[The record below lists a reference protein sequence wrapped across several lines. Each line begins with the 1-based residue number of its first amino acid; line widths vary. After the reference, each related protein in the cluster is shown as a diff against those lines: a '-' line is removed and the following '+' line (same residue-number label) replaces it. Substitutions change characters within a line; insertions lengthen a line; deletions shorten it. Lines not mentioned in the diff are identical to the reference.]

1 MTTTDPTTVAAWLT
15 QASPGR
21 RDAPALGGVDDA
33 EFLTHGGLLD
43 LIAETGRQLRGWG
56 IGRGDIVLV
65 AVSDGPVALAGLLSI
80 ASVATPLPMPAHE
93 QPEEYARVL
102 DALPIRAVVMGDR
115 PDAALAALARQRGI
129 AVMRAVPRRAAGA
142 GSFDLRGSGGREPRT
157 DDPPTAADDALLC
170 LTSGT
175 SSVPKVVA
183 LTHESL
189 WAGVRGFRDWTG
201 MTAADVSLCMMPIA
215 HLHSLIRSSLPVL
228 AAGGAVVWAPG
239 FSRRAV
245 VGWLERFAPTF
256 ISAAP
261 VIHRRLLAACDED
274 GWRPSRRGLRLLAVG
289 SDRIE
294 PATIRQL
301 ADRFQTRV
309 VQFYGLSETS
319 PFIAATPVDGPR
331 GPEGSAGSV
340 NSAWRVDLVDADG
353 APVPQGE
360 TGEIAVAGGFINR
373 LVGTDGGHVQRID
386 AEGRLRTG
394 DLGRIDAEGFLFIEG
409 RTDDCINR
417 GGEKVHPAA
426 VEAALGSHPQVTAA
440 VAFGI
445 PDPILGARVGAV
457 VECDAVPSPTVDALL
472 EHAARGLKGFMVP
485 ERLFIVPR
493 IPTNRLGKVSRRDLA
508 TRFGEEAE
516 AQPRR
521 GVPGEGVCE
530 SVVGIFK
537 RVLQRDAVAADAGF
551 FELGGDSISALDI
564 LLALEERFGVSVSP
578 ATFMRK
584 SSPAALAAHIA
595 DDVRSA
601 APVELARVQTGRDRP
616 PVICLHGVDGGAF
629 FAAAL
634 ARGIG
639 PDVPLGAFH
648 ARASAVTAA
657 GPRSL
662 TDLTRGYAALLLEH
676 FPGPYLFL
684 GHSLGAHVAAATAAN
699 VLALGAPVGSVG
711 VLDDEA
717 DLQKRLFGA
726 AGRPATASIRGFYGQ
741 CLAMTPAAPFAGR
754 VVLFRAEEN
763 DAAYRSDPTAGWG
776 EVALLGVSVVP
787 VAGNHYSLVQAD
799 GLERIGSAIVTALDA
814 AAALPD
820 VNVSG
825 PDRARQLR
833 YEARLAGRQGDLAA
847 EVAAYRAAIACDHD
861 QPSWAYANLAEA
873 LFAAGEE
880 SAAIAMLDEAIRR
893 DPWPLSLDLR
903 FGSFLV
909 ANRMDAHVTRALA
922 RAEQLVADHP
932 SVLEQRG
939 RLAVIGGRTAEAEAL
954 FRAGL
959 AMAPRHLAL
968 CTALAR
974 LLDGQQRHA
983 EAIRV
988 LADVL
993 EQTPG
998 IDWVIVWL
1006 ARLHLLSGAP
1016 AAAVELFERT
1026 PWVLDRIPEAREIR
1040 LRAAEAAGRPSCP

>member
-1 MTTTDPTTVAAWLT
+1 MTTTDPKTVAGWLER
-15 QASPGR
+15 ASEGR
-21 RDAPALGGVDDA
+21 RDSPALGGVDDA

-43 LIAETGRQLRGWG
+43 QIAETGRQLRGWG

-65 AVSDGPVALAGLLSI
+65 AMSDGPVALAVLLAV
-80 ASVATPLPMPAHE
+80 ASVATPLPVPAHE
-93 QPEEYARVL
+93 QSEEYARVL
-102 DALPIRAVVMGDR
+102 DALSIRAVVMGDR
-115 PDAALAALARQRGI
+115 PDATLATLARGRGI
-129 AVMRAVPRRAAGA
+129 AIMRAVPRRAGGA
-142 GSFDLRGSGGREPRT
+142 GRFDLRGSGGREPRT
-157 DDPPTAADDALLC
+157 DDVPTASDDALLC

-201 MTAADVSLCMMPIA
+201 MTATDLSLCMMPIA

-228 AAGGAVVWAPG
+228 AAGGAVVWTPG

-245 VGWLERFAPTF
+245 LGWLDRFAPTF

-261 VIHRRLLAACDED
+261 TIHRRLLAACDED
-274 GWRPSRRGLRLLAVG
+274 EWRPTRRGLRLLAVG

-294 PATIRQL
+294 PATIRRL

-319 PFIAATPVDGPR
+319 PFIAATPVDGPL
-331 GPEGSAGSV
+331 GPEGSAGRL
-340 NSAWRVDLVDADG
+340 NSAWRVDVVDADG
-353 APVPQGE
+353 AAVAPGE

-373 LVGTDGGHVQRID
+373 LVGTGGGTVQRID

-394 DLGRIDAEGFLFIEG
+394 DLGRIDAGGFLFIEG
-409 RTDDCINR
+409 RTDDVINR

-426 VEAALGSHPQVTAA
+426 VEAAIGSHPRVTAA

-457 VECDAVPSPTVDALL
+457 VESDAFPGPTADELL

-508 TRFGEEAE
+508 ARFRDEVGG
-516 AQPRR
+516 QPRR

-530 SVVGIFK
+530 SVVDIFRK
-537 RVLQRDAVAADAGF
+537 VLHQDAVAADAGF

-601 APVELARVQTGRDRP
+601 VPVELARVQTGRERP

-634 ARGIG
+634 AQGIG
-639 PDVPLGAFH
+639 PDVPLAAFH
-648 ARASAVTAA
+648 ARTTTAMAA
-657 GPRSL
+657 GPRNFA
-662 TDLTRGYAALLLEH
+662 DLTRGYAALLLEQL
-676 FPGPYLFL
+676 PGPYLFL
-684 GHSLGAHVAAATAAN
+684 GHSLGAHVAAATAGN
-699 VLALGAPVGSVG
+699 VLALGASVGCVG

-717 DLQKRLFGA
+717 DLQKRLFRA
-726 AGRPATASIRGFYGQ
+726 AGHAAAASIRGFYKQ
-741 CLAMTPAAPFAGR
+741 SLAMTPAAPFAGR

-776 EVALLGVSVVP
+776 EVALCGVSVVP
-787 VAGNHYSLVQAD
+787 VAGNHYSLVQAPV
-799 GLERIGSAIVTALDA
+799 LERIGPAIVKALDA

-820 VNVSG
+820 VTVSEA
-825 PDRARQLR
+825 DRSRQLR

-847 EVAAYRAAIACDHD
+847 EVAAYRAAIAHDPD

-873 LFAAGEE
+873 LFAAGDE
-880 SAAIAMLDEAIRR
+880 SAAVAMLDEAIHR

-903 FGSFLV
+903 FGRFLV
-909 ANRMDAHVTRALA
+909 ANRMDAHVARAIA
-922 RAEQLVADHP
+922 RAERITADHP
-932 SVLEQRG
+932 SVLEQQG
-939 RLAVIGGRTAEAEAL
+939 QLAVIFGRAAEAETL
-954 FRAGL
+954 FRSGL
-959 AMAPRHLAL
+959 AMAPRHLAIRIS
-968 CTALAR
+968 LAG
-974 LLDGQQRHA
+974 LLDSQQRYA

-988 LADVL
+988 LTDVL
-993 EQTPG
+993 EETPG
-998 IDWVIVWL
+998 IDGVIVWA
-1006 ARLHLLSGAP
+1006 ARLHLLSGAHT
-1016 AAAVELFERT
+1016 AAVALLDRT
-1026 PWVLDRIPEAREIR
+1026 PWVLERIPEAKEIR
-1040 LRAAEAAGRPSCP
+1040 LRATAASDRPSCP

>member
-1 MTTTDPTTVAAWLT
+1 MTTTEPTTVAAWLAE
-15 QASPGR
+15 ASAGH

-33 EFLTHGGLLD
+33 EFLTHGGLLEQ
-43 LIAETGRQLRGWG
+43 IAETGRQLRGWG

-65 AVSDGPVALAGLLSI
+65 AISDGPVALAVLLSV
-80 ASVATPLPMPAHE
+80 ASVATPLPVPAHE
-93 QPEEYARVL
+93 QPEEYARLL
-102 DALPIRAVVMGDR
+102 DALPIRAVVIEER
-115 PDAALAALARQRGI
+115 PDANLTMLARQRGI
-129 AVMRAVPRRAAGA
+129 SVMRAVPRRAAGA
-142 GSFDLRGSGGREPRT
+142 GSFDMRGSVTREPRN
-157 DDPPTAADDALLC
+157 DDPPSATDDALLC

-175 SSVPKVVA
+175 SSLPKVVA

-245 VGWLERFAPTF
+245 LGWLDRFTPTF

-261 VIHRRLLAACDED
+261 TIHRRLLTACEED
-274 GWRPSRRGLRLLAVG
+274 GWRPSHRGLRLLAVG

-294 PATIRQL
+294 PATIRHL

-331 GPEGSAGSV
+331 GPEGSAGRL
-340 NSAWRVDLVDADG
+340 NPAWKVDLIDADG
-353 APVPQGE
+353 AEVPPGE
-360 TGEIAVAGGFINR
+360 TGEIAVADGFINR
-373 LVGTDGGHVQRID
+373 LVGTGGGHVQRID

-394 DLGRIDAEGFLFIEG
+394 DLGRIDADGFLFIEG

-426 VEAALGSHPQVTAA
+426 VEAALGSHPRVTAA

-457 VECDAVPSPTVDALL
+457 VECDAVPSPTVDELL
-472 EHAARGLKGFMVP
+472 EHAARELKSFMVP

-508 TRFGEEAE
+508 ARFGSEGDT
-516 AQPRR
+516 QPRR

-530 SVVGIFK
+530 SVADIFRK
-537 RVLQRDAVAADAGF
+537 VLQQDAVAADAGF

-564 LLALEERFGVSVSP
+564 LLALEERFGVSISP

-601 APVELARVQTGRDRP
+601 APVELARVQAGRTRL

-639 PDVPLGAFH
+639 PDVPLAAFH
-648 ARASAVTAA
+648 ARASGLLAA

-662 TDLTRGYAALLLEH
+662 ADLTRGYAALLLEQL
-676 FPGPYLFL
+676 PGPYLFL
-684 GHSLGAHVAAATAAN
+684 GHSLGAHVAAATAGN
-699 VLALGAPVGSVG
+699 VLALGATVGCVG

-726 AGRPATASIRGFYGQ
+726 VGRPAAASIRGFYERS
-741 CLAMTPAAPFAGR
+741 LAMTPAAPFAGR
-754 VVLFRAEEN
+754 IVLFRAEEN

-776 EVALLGVSVVP
+776 EVALGGVSIVP
-787 VAGNHYSLVQAD
+787 VEGNHYSLVQAA
-799 GLERIGSAIVTALDA
+799 GLERIGPAIVAALDA
-814 AAALPD
+814 AVARPG
-820 VNVSG
+820 VNVAEL
-825 PDRARQLR
+825 DRPRQLR
-833 YEARLAGRQGDLAA
+833 YEARLAGRQGDLPA
-847 EVAAYRAAIACDHD
+847 EVAAYRAAIAHDPD

-880 SAAIAMLDEAIRR
+880 SAAVAMLDEAIRR

-903 FGSFLV
+903 FGRFLV
-909 ANRMDAHVTRALA
+909 ENRMDGHVAQALA
-922 RAEQLVADHP
+922 RAEPLVADHP
-932 SVLEQRG
+932 SVLEEKG
-939 RLAVIGGRTAEAEAL
+939 RLEVICGRAAEAEAHFL
-954 FRAGL
+954 AGL

-968 CTALAR
+968 NLSLAR
-974 LLDGQQRHA
+974 LLDGQQRYA
-983 EAIRV
+983 EAIRP
-988 LADVL
+988 LAHVL

-1006 ARLHLLSGAP
+1006 ARLHLLSGAA
-1016 AAAVELFERT
+1016 AAAVDLLDRT
-1026 PWVLDRIPEAREIR
+1026 PWVLERIPEAKEIR
-1040 LRAAEAAGRPSCP
+1040 LRATATRSSR